1 MEQEEIFLF
10 FPRKRMK
17 LRSYS
22 NYSHY
27 GSYRKKGKR
36 LNRLTLLIVSIIIGV
51 SLFIYFLNERLMP
64 TYLQYAEVQTNKI
77 ASYVVSKA
85 SLNVLDINDVLVEVS
100 PNSSSDLKINTEII
114 NRVRADTVKQVK
126 MYLEQAELGDLSSLP
141 DLDNIEYDLNKIKEG
156 NGIVFYI
163 PISQAANIPL
173 LGNLGP
179 KIPAR
184 FHVIGN
190 VHSDVTSSITE
201 YGINSA
207 FVEVGIRIEVNEQI
221 IVPFAS
227 KSSTITQD
235 IPVAMGLTRGPVPNV
250 YTNGT
255 EGTQPSLEIPIPF
268 DK

>member
-22 NYSHY
+22 NS
-27 GSYRKKGKR
+27 GNYRKKGNK
-36 LNRLTLLIVSIIIGV
+36 LNRLTLLIVSIVVGV
-51 SLFIYFLNERLMP
+51 ILFIYFLNERLMP
-64 TYLQYAEVQTNKI
+64 TYLQYAEVQTTKI

-85 SLNVLDINDVLVEVS
+85 TANNLDINDVLVEVS
-100 PNSSSDLKINTEII
+100 PGSNSDLTINTEII
-114 NRVRADTVKQVK
+114 NRVRAETVKQVK
-126 MYLEQAELGDLSSLP
+126 LNLEQAEQGELSHLP
-141 DLDNIEYDLNKIKEG
+141 NLDNVEYDYNKIKEG
-156 NGIVFYI
+156 NGVVFYI

-179 KIPAR
+179 KIPVR

-190 VHSDVTSSITE
+190 VHSEVTSSITE

-207 FVEVGIRIEVNEQI
+207 LVEVGIHLEVNVQI

-227 KSSTITQD
+227 KTSTISQD
-235 IPVAMGLTRGPVPNV
+235 IPVAIGIARGQVPNV
-250 YTNGT
+250 YSNGDQAT
-255 EGTQPSLEIPIPF
+255 HPSIEIPIPN
-268 DK
+268 K